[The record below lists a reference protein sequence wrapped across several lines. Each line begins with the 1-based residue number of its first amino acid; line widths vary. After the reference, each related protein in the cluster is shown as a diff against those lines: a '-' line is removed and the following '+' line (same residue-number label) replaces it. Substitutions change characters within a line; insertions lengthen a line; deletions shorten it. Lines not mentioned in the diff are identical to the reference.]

1 MIGELKP
8 SLNADLAE
16 DFRLA
21 TLARRTKMEIY
32 KLYAIRILVNLIVL
46 GLLGVSAYLIFIAS
60 QLSVTVRN
68 SEMMNCHEHKS
79 WPMSMLIACS
89 SQSIR

>member
-1 MIGELKP
+1 MANSAHFLTRVFLILYAFIFQ
-8 SLNADLAE
+8 ADLAE
-16 DFRLA
+16 DLRLA
-21 TLARRTKMEIY
+21 TLARRTKIEIY

-68 SEMMNCHEHKS
+68 NNGLS
-79 WPMSMLIACS
+79 
-89 SQSIR
+89 

>member
-1 MIGELKP
+1 
-8 SLNADLAE
+8 
-16 DFRLA
+16 
-21 TLARRTKMEIY
+21 MEIY